1 MDGYCARAHG
11 HVSACVRGGGGG
23 GGGARGEEAEEERER
38 TLILEDFRQK
48 SSLTVCHRERD
59 RDTEREL

>member
-1 MDGYCARAHG
+1 MHARMDTSV
-11 HVSACVRGGGGG
+11 HVCEG